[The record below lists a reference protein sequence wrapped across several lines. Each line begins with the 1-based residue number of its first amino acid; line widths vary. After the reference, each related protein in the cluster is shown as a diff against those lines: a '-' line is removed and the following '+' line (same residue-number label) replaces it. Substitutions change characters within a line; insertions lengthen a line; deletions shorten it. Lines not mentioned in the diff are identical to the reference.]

1 MSKARELINAHL
13 FPVLA
18 VVSTGAMVVI
28 AVLLD
33 AGLSNNAQL
42 SQHAANHNSCVY
54 TILNIPNNKKPQP
67 IKITGI
73 AGAVRYCNGGN

>member
-18 VVSTGAMVVI
+18 VISTGAMVMI
-28 AVLLD
+28 AFLLD
-33 AGLSNNAQL
+33 ASLSNNAQL